1 MASARGFE
9 DLAPHGTLEER
20 KEFVGLFVDRIE
32 LDPDRRVGEVYMK
45 KFLLP
50 ANGSGDA
57 PFELVAGAR
66 FEHQKRNFPPVDVI
80 DIQFEYQGSALV
92 PVGV

>member
-1 MASARGFE
+1 MAFARGFE

-20 KEFVGLFVDRIE
+20 KEFVGLLVDRIE

-66 FEHQKRNFPPVDVI
+66 YEPATFFDP
-80 DIQFEYQGSALV
+80 GSGSRV
-92 PVGV
+92 TRRVTK